1 MAVVT
6 VGQSIVPKGKTLIST
21 TAVTAGVSSIAIS
34 SIPQIYTDLFI
45 VWKDIIYSAYT
56 GATSTSIVRFNADST
71 SGNYRWNAHSTAS
84 TVAGDS
90 AAASSTTGTSWGDP
104 STSSHAA
111 FQGRVANEGQ
121 WGEILIYNYSS
132 SQPKQVNARYF
143 QGTGIGRHSFTT
155 GSYIGSAV
163 TSINITPS
171 VSFTYTS
178 GTILLY
184 GVV

>member
-21 TAVTAGVSSIAIS
+21 TLVTAGVSSIAIS
-34 SIPQIYTDLFI
+34 SIPQIYTDLLV

-56 GATSTSIVRFNADST
+56 GATSTSIVRFNSDST
-71 SGNYRWNAHSTAS
+71 SGNYRWHAAAPAATTTA
-84 TVAGDS
+84 G
-90 AAASSTTGTSWGDP
+90 ASSTTGTSWGDS
-104 STSSHAA
+104 STSNHAA

-132 SQPKQVNARYF
+132 SEQKQVKARYF
-143 QGTGIGRHSFTT
+143 QGTGIARQSFTT
-155 GSYIGSAV
+155 GSYIGAAV
-163 TSINITPS
+163 TSINITPN

>member
-21 TAVTAGVSSIAIS
+21 TLVTAGVSSIAIS
-34 SIPQIYTDLFI
+34 SIPQIYTDLLV

-71 SGNYRWNAHSTAS
+71 SGNYRWNAHSTS
-84 TVAGDS
+84 TSVAGDS
-90 AAASSTTGTSWGDP
+90 AAGSSTTGTSWGDP

-132 SQPKQVNARYF
+132 SEQKQVKARYF
-143 QGTGIGRHSFTT
+143 QGTGIARHSFTT
-155 GSYIGSAV
+155 GSYIGAAV

>member
-21 TAVTAGVSSIAIS
+21 TLVTAGVSSIAIS
-34 SIPQIYTDLFI
+34 SIPQVYTDLLI

-56 GATSTSIVRFNADST
+56 GASSTSIVRFNADST
-71 SGNYRWNAHSTAS
+71 SGNYRWNTNATAT

-90 AAASSTTGTSWGDP
+90 AAGSSTTGTSWGDP

-132 SQPKQVNARYF
+132 SEQKQVKARYF
-143 QGTGIGRHSFTT
+143 QGVQIARHVFVT
-155 GSYIGSAV
+155 GSYIGAAV